1 MILNKN
7 ILILEDNL
15 KVLSRLLDKLFVL
28 EHDQPYSFSLMILTN
43 HEQVSNFV
51 NNNPNAEFDIII
63 LDRDCKLEGS
73 FHILDIERFGSEK
86 VIAISTVEEYNEAA
100 KERGVTR
107 VVQKDLSDLDRFSE
121 KVVTHVNQM
130 ISGIR
135 SIL

>member
-1 MILNKN
+1 
-7 ILILEDNL
+7 
-15 KVLSRLLDKLFVL
+15 
-28 EHDQPYSFSLMILTN
+28 MILTN